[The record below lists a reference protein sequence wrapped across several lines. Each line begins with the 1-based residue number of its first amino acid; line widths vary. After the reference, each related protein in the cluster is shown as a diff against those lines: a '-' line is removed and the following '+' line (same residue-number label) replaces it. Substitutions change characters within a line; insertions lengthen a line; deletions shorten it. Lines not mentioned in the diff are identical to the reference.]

1 MIPIAWCLILN
12 NTAWKSN
19 KMLLPKVGYNKS
31 INCWG
36 RERGREGV
44 GRERKKG
51 RNRVE
56 GEGSVGE
63 RGFSLNSK

>member
-31 INCWG
+31 INYWG

-44 GRERKKG
+44 GKERKKG

-63 RGFSLNSK
+63 RFLT